1 MPFRNAILVV
11 GPPRSGT
18 SAVCHV
24 LNECG
29 IDFGDPADFVDPAVN
44 LHNPVFFELVEL
56 NDLNDRM
63 MERLGWRYSDF
74 NALPLQ
80 EDFDSSLAD
89 EFEPEVAR
97 LIGRFGDA
105 PSFGL
110 KDPRFCFTLPL
121 WVGLLSRLG
130 VRVRILRT
138 RRDPAAVASSN
149 ARLSPDRGIEYGR
162 RIAAL
167 SDAAASYFLRD
178 IAHETVRFEDL
189 RGGGTD
195 AIGSLAAIASMDPD
209 RVSAA
214 CGRVFREELVHW
226 HAHDTSD
233 DTSALA
239 TDYEHLGRLMRSFGL
254 RPGGGE
260 APTPDGKPA
269 LAQLDLVATEQV
281 SFVQGPVQVY
291 YRSEEEV
298 FTEERSVVIPWPGR
312 GWEEAVSIELPEPG
326 GEYFRVDVNIS
337 PGAYMIDYLS
347 IDGVAVAPLTAFLGA
362 NGAAYE
368 LPGGAIGLIANHG
381 DPWIYFRSPSG
392 PACSLSVRIL
402 RMTPE
407 EAGRRLFDDRE
418 LESAI
423 GALQQRISQSDDRTV
438 EYVASLRD
446 VIAESGVSVDAR
458 LADIEKSRLQPLR
471 DDIANLARS
480 QQGLVE
486 SRERDANSLRML
498 IDRVRALDEALA
510 GVSKSREEDV
520 LRLDS
525 SQNSLAE
532 RLGEIERTL
541 AELQHAV
548 AERHAEEA
556 VRAQDTA
563 HSLAE
568 LRRIS
573 LMGWWEKRK
582 IKKGTY

>member
-44 LHNPVFFELVEL
+44 LHNPVFFELDEL
-56 NDLNDRM
+56 NDLNERM

-97 LIGRFGDA
+97 LIGRFGNA

-121 WVGLLSRLG
+121 WVGLLLRLG
-130 VRVRILRT
+130 IRVRILRT

-149 ARLSPDRGIEYGR
+149 ARLSPDRGIEYGK

-195 AIGSLAAIASMDPD
+195 AIGSLAAIASVDPD

-226 HAHDTSD
+226 HAHDTGD
-233 DTSALA
+233 DASALA

-260 APTPDGKPA
+260 APTPDDKPA
-269 LAQLDLVATEQV
+269 LAQLDLVATEQA
-281 SFVQGPVQVY
+281 SFVQGPVQIY

-298 FTEERSVVIPWPGR
+298 FTEECSVVVPWPGR

-337 PGAYMIDYLS
+337 PGAYMIDSLS
-347 IDGVAVAPLTAFLGA
+347 IDGIAVAPLTAFLGA

-368 LPGGAIGLIANHG
+368 LPRGAIGLIANHG

-392 PACSLSVRIL
+392 PARSLNVRIL

-423 GALQQRISQSDDRTV
+423 GALQQRISQSDDRMV
-438 EYVASLRD
+438 EYVAS
-446 VIAESGVSVDAR
+446 
-458 LADIEKSRLQPLR
+458 
-471 DDIANLARS
+471 LARS

-486 SRERDANSLRML
+486 RRERDADSLRML
-498 IDRVRALDEALA
+498 VERVRALDEALA
-510 GVSKSREEDV
+510 SISKSRAEDV

-541 AELQHAV
+541 AELQQVQHAV
-548 AERHAEEA
+548 AERQAVEA
-556 VRAQDTA
+556 VRAQDIA

-568 LRRIS
+568 LQRIS